1 MYLTKQKCTFCHHIS
16 SDKMVPF
23 ANLSLFPAVVSYDE
37 KGRGGQVV
45 YKAQM
50 HTFSVLIP

>member
-1 MYLTKQKCTFCHHIS
+1 
-16 SDKMVPF
+16 MVLF
-23 ANLSLFPAVVSYDE
+23 ANLSLFPTVVSYDE